1 MSAYT
6 DEKPFS
12 VDLVAA
18 VLRQVPFTD
27 KLYHLGWLN
36 GEFFDT
42 GEYERVSRNCVS
54 RYQGF
59 EGTFIPS
66 RIACSR
72 CTRFLSLMASLPS
85 SFFVPSTDIDFAWQY
100 VVTRTSPP
108 RGFPL
113 T

>member
-59 EGTFIPS
+59 EGAFIP
-66 RIACSR
+66 
-72 CTRFLSLMASLPS
+72 LSHCMLTVYQVSIPDG
-85 SFFVPSTDIDFAWQY
+85 F
-100 VVTRTSPP
+100 TS
-108 RGFPL
+108 
-113 T
+113 